1 MTKCIACGKG
11 SLFSTDIGLHKLCNS
26 CAGKINYSS
35 WKKRDFQ
42 SMDELVGQKNMALQL
57 ASNNQ
62 FSNDAIK
69 VISDYFD
76 EYINDGYVTIIN
88 GKAGQTLKVFT
99 NYCII
104 NTKDIQ
110 RDSLVDALYQLLDKE
125 DQNNASS
132 SFDAS
137 EIKGAVNGL
146 MRGRI
151 VQTGVGIAT
160 SAVLKSMSKEKAEEW
175 RRNQSKKMIVSG
187 EYRVNLCNISMVDT
201 QSIPDTSTGYL
212 RFVPNGISPSDYCS
226 CFYFFYNTSIPF
238 QSKKIRQQVNNI
250 AGLLQNS
257 ITQAACSVQMPNT
270 CAMNSNNSVPI
281 PTEDPFEVIK
291 KYKSLLDQGII
302 SQEEFNKKK
311 KELLNL

>member
-1 MTKCIACGKG
+1 
-11 SLFSTDIGLHKLCNS
+11 
-26 CAGKINYSS
+26 
-35 WKKRDFQ
+35 
-42 SMDELVGQKNMALQL
+42 MALQL
-57 ASNNQ
+57 ASSNQ

-88 GKAGQTLKVFT
+88 GKAGQTLKVFS

-175 RRNQSKKMIVSG
+175 MRNQSKKMIVSG
-187 EYRVNLCNISMVDT
+187 
-201 QSIPDTSTGYL
+201 
-212 RFVPNGISPSDYCS
+212 
-226 CFYFFYNTSIPF
+226 
-238 QSKKIRQQVNNI
+238 
-250 AGLLQNS
+250 
-257 ITQAACSVQMPNT
+257 
-270 CAMNSNNSVPI
+270 
-281 PTEDPFEVIK
+281 
-291 KYKSLLDQGII
+291 
-302 SQEEFNKKK
+302 
-311 KELLNL
+311 